1 MSIRIE
7 ITEAHIDHRQ
17 QTAKNGKVYD
27 FFTQT
32 GYAFIPD
39 AMGKPP
45 KYPQRIEIGHDK
57 DSPAYQP
64 GFYTLDPRSF
74 FVGDFNKLS
83 IGRMKLSPLGK

>member
-1 MSIRIE
+1 MSVRIE
-7 ITEAHIDHRQ
+7 VTEANIEHRQ
-17 QTAKNGKVYD
+17 TTKNGKTYD

-32 GYAFIPD
+32 AYVFLPD
-39 AMGKPP
+39 SLGKPS

-83 IGRMKLSPLGK
+83 VGRMKLSPLPK